1 MLAKGAAFA
10 FTAALTCSF
19 AATAQAGSFG
29 IREQST
35 IGLGEAF
42 AGAAA
47 GQAGLGSM
55 YWNPATMTNYAGT
68 QMEANVAG
76 IFPSAKVTP
85 VLGTSPVLLGLGGI
99 GASGNVIE
107 PAALPSSYFST
118 QWNDRV
124 WIGMGVNAPFG
135 LLSSYP
141 NNFAGQ
147 IYARDSTVRSVDINP
162 SIAYKVNN
170 WLSVGVGFQAMYFKT
185 DLTQAVSP
193 VPFAPN
199 ASLEGKDWGF
209 GFTAGAT
216 ITPMQGTTIGIGYRS
231 SIGLDLTGGLT
242 LGGAVAPLPAG
253 YYPIKASVSL
263 PDMLSVGIS
272 QTITPRLTLNGEFEW
287 TNWSRLGRI
296 SVTGTAGPTTGLT
309 LTQLPFNYGDGY
321 YLSGGFNYAWS
332 DRLTVRGGVGYE
344 WSPISS
350 TVRDLRV
357 PDSDRVHTT
366 IGLGYQ
372 WNERLSF
379 NLAYSHIFSVGNG
392 DVALVPGNP
401 HYITGLPF
409 VGSVDS
415 SADIV
420 SAGLSYKFGQAAAPV
435 RLVTK

>member
-1 MLAKGAAFA
+1 MFAKGAAFA
-10 FTAALTCSF
+10 FTTALTCTF
-19 AATAQAGSFG
+19 AATAHAGSFG
-29 IREQST
+29 LREQST
-35 IGLGEAF
+35 IGLGQAF
-42 AGAAA
+42 AGATA

-55 YWNPATMTNYAGT
+55 FWNPATMTNFAGT
-68 QMEANVAG
+68 QMEANIAG

-85 VLGTSPVLLGLGGI
+85 TVGTSPILLGLGGT

-118 QWNDRV
+118 QWTDRV

-141 NNFAGQ
+141 NNFSGQ

-170 WLSVGVGFQAMYFKT
+170 WLSVGVGFQALYFKT

-193 VPFAPN
+193 FPFAPN

-216 ITPMQGTTIGIGYRS
+216 ITPMQGTVIGIGYRS
-231 SIGLDLTGGLT
+231 SVGLDLTGGLT
-242 LGGAVAPLPAG
+242 SPTIPGGYAS
-253 YYPIKASVSL
+253 IKASVSM
-263 PDMLSVGIS
+263 PDTLSVGIS
-272 QTITPRLTLNGEFEW
+272 QTISPQLTLNGQFEW
-287 TNWSRLGRI
+287 TNWSRLGLI
-296 SVTGTAGPTTGLT
+296 SVAGTAGPFSGLT
-309 LTQLPFNYGDGY
+309 LTQLPFNYQDGY

-344 WSPISS
+344 WSPIST

-357 PDSDRVHTT
+357 PDSDRVHAT

-379 NLAYSHIFSVGNG
+379 NFAYSHIFSVGNG
-392 DVALVPGNP
+392 DIALVPGNP
-401 HYITGLPF
+401 HYITGVPF

-420 SAGLSYKFGQAAAPV
+420 SAGISYKFGQAAAPV